1 MQEQMTSGDHKN
13 LNLDDRFYI
22 EQCLKDDLSFT
33 EIAKLLNRNSKTIS
47 REVKNHRIAKSKDP
61 ELRKSKCAYLKTCTI
76 TNLCNNKYCKKDV
89 PCVKCKLR
97 TCSQY
102 CNNYVPGTC
111 PKLLKPPYVCNGCSF
126 PRTCSYDKM
135 YYRARYA
142 DDAYHEAMSSP
153 RKGIN
158 LTPEELNELDGLIS
172 PLLLKGQS
180 IAHIYATHAIEI
192 KCSKRTLYNYV
203 DSGALTAR
211 NIDLPR
217 KVKYKP
223 RKKHHKTMT
232 NNQAYCVGRTYEE
245 FLAYSEQH
253 PDLLIVEMDTVEGTR
268 TGKVILT
275 LLFRHCNF
283 MCMFLLEAN
292 TQECVIN
299 TFNSLENILGIEC
312 FKRLFPIIL
321 TDNGSEFKDPL
332 SIESNAY
339 GDIRTRMFYCHPH
352 KSWQK
357 GRIEKNH
364 EFIRY
369 ILPKGKS
376 FDGLNQ
382 QDVTLM
388 ANHIN
393 SIARASLNERTP
405 FELATMLI
413 DNDFL
418 KALELHE
425 ISHDEVILKPE
436 LLKK

>member
-1 MQEQMTSGDHKN
+1 
-13 LNLDDRFYI
+13 
-22 EQCLKDDLSFT
+22 
-33 EIAKLLNRNSKTIS
+33 
-47 REVKNHRIAKSKDP
+47 
-61 ELRKSKCAYLKTCTI
+61 
-76 TNLCNNKYCKKDV
+76 
-89 PCVKCKLR
+89 
-97 TCSQY
+97 
-102 CNNYVPGTC
+102 
-111 PKLLKPPYVCNGCSF
+111 
-126 PRTCSYDKM
+126 M

-142 DDAYHEAMSSP
+142 DDAYHDAMTSS

-158 LTPEELNELDGLIS
+158 LTPEELNELDCLVS

-180 IAHIYATHAIEI
+180 IAHIYATHASEI

-223 RKKHHKTMT
+223 RKKHHKTIL
-232 NNQAYCVGRTYEE
+232 NNQTHNIGRTYEE

-253 PDLLIVEMDTVEGTR
+253 PDLHIVEMDTVEGKKG
-268 TGKVILT
+268 GKVILT
-275 LLFRHCNF
+275 LLFRNCNL
-283 MCMFLLEAN
+283 MCMFLLESS
-292 TQECVIN
+292 TQECVRN
-299 TFNSLENILGIEC
+299 VFDALEANLGVEC
-312 FKRLFPIIL
+312 FRRLFPIIL
-321 TDNGSEFKDPL
+321 TDNGSEFKDPS
-332 SIESNAY
+332 SIESNDY
-339 GDIRTRMFYCHPH
+339 GDIRARVFYCDPH

-357 GRIEKNH
+357 ARIEKNH

-388 ANHIN
+388 TNHIN

-413 DNDFL
+413 DNEFL
-418 KALELHE
+418 KAIELHE
-425 ISHDEVILKPE
+425 IPHDEVLLKPE